1 MNRFKHK
8 KLIALGTMSGTSLD
22 GVDISIIK
30 TDGTKIYSHFKN
42 YYFKYPY
49 NIKSS
54 LNDLLKNIDENYEFK
69 KLDLYSKMITDFHI
83 KIIKKIPEL
92 KFVDLIGFHGQTIYH
107 NPKNKISI
115 QLGDGKLI
123 SNILNKKLIYNFRQN
138 DLLHNG
144 QGAPL
149 APIYHKY
156 IIKDLNL
163 TLPCCILNIGGVSN
177 ITYWDGN
184 NLIGFDTGPGNSL
197 IDYLMLKFFN
207 KNFDEDG
214 KIAFKGKIL
223 NKLITQILN
232 DVFFKLK
239 YPKSLDKQY
248 FNHYLKNLIEKYKAH
263 DLISTF
269 SEFTAVTIS
278 HSLKLLPHYP
288 DNIVVMGG
296 GSKNLY
302 IIERLKKHL
311 KCRIIQKKNSKY
323 NPDFVES
330 QLMAFLA
337 VRSINNLPYTF
348 PLTTGVLKPLS
359 GGELCIPKETH

>member
-1 MNRFKHK
+1 
-8 KLIALGTMSGTSLD
+8 MSGTSLD
-22 GVDISIIK
+22 GIDISVLT
-30 TDGTKIYSHFKN
+30 TDGINIFEFGPNYFTKFSKELKEKLFEALNSNNQRNLQNKFI
-42 YYFKYPY
+42 
-49 NIKSS
+49 
-54 LNDLLKNIDENYEFK
+54 NDLNLLFSKEYASTILEFIKNTEVE
-69 KLDLYSKMITDFHI
+69 
-83 KIIKKIPEL
+83 
-92 KFVDLIGFHGQTIYH
+92 LIGFHGQTIH
-107 NPKNKISI
+107 HDPKNKISR
-115 QLGDGKLI
+115 QLGHGQLI
-123 SNILNKKLIYNFRQN
+123 SNILNKKLIYNFRKN
-138 DLLHNG
+138 DLLNNG

-156 IIKDLNL
+156 IIEDLNL

-197 IDYLMLKFFN
+197 IDDLMLKFYN

-223 NKLITQILN
+223 NELITQILN
-232 DVFFKLK
+232 DSFFKLK
-239 YPKSLDKQY
+239 YPKSLDRQY
-248 FNHYLKNLIEKYKAH
+248 FHHYLKNFTEKYKAH
-263 DLISTF
+263 DLISTL

-288 DNIVVMGG
+288 NNIVVMGG

-311 KCRIIQKKNSKY
+311 KCKIIETKNSKY

-348 PLTTGVLKPLS
+348 PLTTGVSEPLS
-359 GGELCIPKETH
+359 GGELCIPKETL